1 MKVGDTV
8 TWTSQAMGCEKT
20 KTGVIIAEI
29 PAGIAVSRYIPTT
42 AKASHIKVGSDK
54 SIHNRVLIAVSAGKD
69 NQLTHY
75 YCPVAKVIIEQ
86 NYTIAAKAKKGE
98 CVE

>member
-29 PAGIAVSRYIPTT
+29 PAGIMQSGISRQRRRKATSNLIQEKAHMTVYSLPFPPGKIISLYIIT
-42 AKASHIKVGSDK
+42 A
-54 SIHNRVLIAVSAGKD
+54 L
-69 NQLTHY
+69 L
-75 YCPVAKVIIEQ
+75 
-86 NYTIAAKAKKGE
+86 KKLS
-98 CVE
+98 